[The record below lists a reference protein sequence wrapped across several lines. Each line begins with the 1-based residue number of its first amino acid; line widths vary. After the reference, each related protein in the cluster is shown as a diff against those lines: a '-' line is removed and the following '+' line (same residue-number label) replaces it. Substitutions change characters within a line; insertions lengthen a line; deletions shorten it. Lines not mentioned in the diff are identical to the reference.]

1 MEKGAAPASA
11 RSPIVSKPL
20 IPAAKN
26 GVAERASRG
35 RGTVCRSVIISVHTC
50 GAESLTKNLSM
61 SAPRLTGRPRVEAL
75 VACGAHQIQTQ
86 GKCTRQV
93 GGRESGRGRERER
106 ACVPVPLSCGGRAC
120 TILLQEGGGAQS
132 CSQRRHVNEYGPIA
146 AHTGCTIA
154 GLPRFLT
161 VSRRTS
167 VRKAHGGRSFPGPSA
182 YCVVHCWLVLESE
195 LGVANF
201 QLPRQLLSVC
211 RRLRCDLGPETSTNT
226 AHQLQGELAIPV
238 PEYGHPHATNNGACS
253 RDAPGPTNSLPLH
266 PRIGA
271 AERRP
276 HRCSAHQHGSDGGHG
291 MGHLPQ
297 DSQTLHRHGASVRA
311 QRGTLAPAPRARV
324 RTTRHARTCNGATVE

>member
-1 MEKGAAPASA
+1 MGDLLEGAGACRGGATGGRRGRDERRRGCGRAQVEKGAAPASA

-50 GAESLTKNLSM
+50 RAVSLTKNLSM

-86 GKCTRQV
+86 GKCTREV
-93 GGRESGRGRERER
+93 RGRESGRGRERER

-146 AHTGCTIA
+146 AHTGRTIA

-161 VSRRTS
+161 ASRRTFA
-167 VRKAHGGRSFPGPSA
+167 RKAHGGRSFPGPSA
-182 YCVVHCWLVLESE
+182 YCIVHCCLVLQSE

-201 QLPRQLLSVC
+201 QIAASTAVC
-211 RRLRCDLGPETSTNT
+211 
-226 AHQLQGELAIPV
+226 LQP
-238 PEYGHPHATNNGACS
+238 PPM
-253 RDAPGPTNSLPLH
+253 
-266 PRIGA
+266 
-271 AERRP
+271 RP
-276 HRCSAHQHGSDGGHG
+276 W
-291 MGHLPQ
+291 
-297 DSQTLHRHGASVRA
+297 T
-311 QRGTLAPAPRARV
+311 
-324 RTTRHARTCNGATVE
+324 

>member
-1 MEKGAAPASA
+1 M
-11 RSPIVSKPL
+11 
-20 IPAAKN
+20 
-26 GVAERASRG
+26 
-35 RGTVCRSVIISVHTC
+35 
-50 GAESLTKNLSM
+50 
-61 SAPRLTGRPRVEAL
+61 
-75 VACGAHQIQTQ
+75 
-86 GKCTRQV
+86 CTREV

-161 VSRRTS
+161 ASRRTFA
-167 VRKAHGGRSFPGPSA
+167 RKAHGGRSFPGPSA
-182 YCVVHCWLVLESE
+182 YCVVHCCLVLQSE

-238 PEYGHPHATNNGACS
+238 PEYGHP
-253 RDAPGPTNSLPLH
+253 RD
-266 PRIGA
+266 IFK
-271 AERRP
+271 
-276 HRCSAHQHGSDGGHG
+276 
-291 MGHLPQ
+291 
-297 DSQTLHRHGASVRA
+297 VFI
-311 QRGTLAPAPRARV
+311 
-324 RTTRHARTCNGATVE
+324 